1 MKDTSTPSQSM
12 KALYDADFHAWTQE
26 QAKLLREHQWD
37 LVDVA
42 NLIEEVETLGRQ
54 ERRELRNRL
63 TVLLGH
69 LLKWHFQ
76 PQKQSNSWLATIREQ
91 RREVATLLQENPSL
105 KAYLSE
111 ALQLAYQSGIDLAVR
126 ETELPY
132 ETFPEICPY
141 ILEQILSS
149 GFCRP
154 E

>member
-1 MKDTSTPSQSM
+1 MLEADPKTINT
-12 KALYDADFHAWTQE
+12 LYEADFYAWTQE
-26 QAKLLREHQWD
+26 QAKLLRAQQWD

-42 NLIEEVETLGRQ
+42 NLIEEIETLGRQ

-69 LLKWHFQ
+69 LLKWQFQ
-76 PQKQSNSWLATIREQ
+76 PEKRSNSWLATVREQ
-91 RREVATLLQENPSL
+91 RREVATLLQENPSI

-132 ETFPEICPY
+132 ETFPEACPY
-141 ILEQILSS
+141 SLEQALNDE
-149 GFCRP
+149 FRP
-154 E
+154 NE